1 MHAIRHLIAQRHLA
15 VLICAA
21 ALLLKLL
28 IPTGYMIGSDHGRL
42 AIVLCPGTA
51 PVPSPAMETTMAM
64 PAMHGDMTDHG
75 QDHGKGEAR
84 GEMPCAFSTLSAAVV
99 DAVDPVLLAAL
110 IAFVLAIGLART
122 ALPPPSQPARL
133 RPPLRG
139 PPAFR

>member
-42 AIVLCPGTA
+42 AIVLCPDTTSA
-51 PVPSPAMETTMAM
+51 PSPAMETTMAM

-99 DAVDPVLLAAL
+99 VR
-110 IAFVLAIGLART
+110 INSEENKT
-122 ALPPPSQPARL
+122 ATSNPNSFTLESEYINL
-133 RPPLRG
+133 
-139 PPAFR
+139 